1 MVNKEKILPYIEA
14 KREMLFNISDT
25 IWEYAETRFEEFKS
39 SDLLCKVLA
48 DEGFTLTKGIAGME
62 TAFIASY
69 GSGKPVIGFLGEFD
83 ALYGLS
89 QEAGIAEKK
98 PLEEGGKGHGC
109 GHHALGVGAL
119 AAALAVKEYMKE
131 NKTRGTV
138 KYFGCPGE
146 EIGCGKV
153 YMAREG
159 CFDDL
164 DAAITWHP
172 FNANGVMNSNSL
184 ATCAALFKFHGI
196 SSHAAASPHLGRS
209 ALDAVELMNI
219 GVNFLREHV
228 EQETRLHYA
237 IIDAG
242 GRNPNVVQA
251 EASVMHEMRAPKLS
265 QITDLYERIVDIAKG
280 AALMTGTKFDVVFEM
295 AASNLL
301 NNNVL
306 QSVIYEKFME
316 VGPVPV
322 DKNDIEFA
330 KKLRE
335 TLHEQQKK
343 FDAGLAVAMF
353 KADSG
358 VISQISGKEIIDILY
373 PYDSAETQAM
383 ASTDVGDVSWIVP
396 TAQIMTA
403 CYAKDTA
410 GHSWQMVAQG
420 KSNLCHKGLLQAGK
434 VMALAGAEL
443 LENPLLVEKAKEE
456 LDRRRGGERYKCPIP
471 PDVKPSASR

>member
-39 SDLLCKVLA
+39 AELLCKILTE
-48 DEGFTLTKGIAGME
+48 EGFTIKKGVADME

-69 GSGKPVIGFLGEFD
+69 GCGKPIIGFLGEFD
-83 ALYGLS
+83 ALYELS
-89 QEAGIAEKK
+89 QEAGIAKKK
-98 PLEEGGKGHGC
+98 PLIEGGKGHGC
-109 GHHALGVGAL
+109 GHHALGVGSL
-119 AAALAVKEYMKE
+119 AAALAIKEYIKE
-131 NKTRGTV
+131 NKIKGTV

-146 EIGCGKV
+146 EIGCGKA

-159 CFDDL
+159 FFDDI

-172 FNANGVMNSNSL
+172 FTSNGVMNCNSL
-184 ATCAALFKFHGI
+184 ATCAVLFKFHGI

-237 IIDAG
+237 VIDAG

-251 EASVMHEMRAPKLS
+251 EASVMQEIRAPKLS
-265 QITDLYERIVDIAKG
+265 QIPDVYERVVDIAKG
-280 AALMTGTKFDVVFEM
+280 AALMTGTKFDTAFEM

-306 QSVIYEKFME
+306 QSVLYEKFVE
-316 VGPVPV
+316 VGPVPI
-322 DKNDIEFA
+322 DDNDIAFA
-330 KKLRE
+330 RKIRE
-335 TLHEQQKK
+335 TMSEKQKK
-343 FDAGLAVAMF
+343 SDEGLAAAMF
-353 KADSG
+353 RAGTDVMAK
-358 VISQISGKEIIDILY
+358 ISGKEIVDIVY
-373 PYDSAETQAM
+373 PYDPVETQAM
-383 ASTDVGDVSWIVP
+383 ASTDVGDVSWNVP
-396 TAQIMTA
+396 TAQILTT
-403 CYAKDTA
+403 CFSKDTA

-420 KSNLCHKGLLQAGK
+420 KSHLCHKGMLQAGK

-443 LENPLLVEKAKEE
+443 LENPELVTKAKEE
-456 LDRRRGGERYKCPIP
+456 FYRRLGGETYKCPIP
-471 PDVKPSASR
+471 LEVKPSYLR

>member
-14 KREMLFNISDT
+14 KREMLLNISDT
-25 IWEYAETRFEEFKS
+25 IWEYAETRFEEYKS
-39 SDLLCKVLA
+39 SDLLCKVLTE
-48 DEGFTLTKGIAGME
+48 EGFTVEKGLADME
-62 TAFIASY
+62 TAFVASY
-69 GSGKPVIGFLGEFD
+69 GNGKPVIGFLGEFD
-83 ALYGLS
+83 ALLGLS
-89 QEAGIAEKK
+89 QEAEIIEKR
-98 PLEEGGKGHGC
+98 PLVEGGNGHGC
-109 GHHALGVGAL
+109 GHHALGVGSL
-119 AAALAVKEYMKE
+119 AAAIAVKEYIKE
-131 NKTRGTV
+131 NNVKGTV

-172 FNANGVMNSNSL
+172 FNSNGVMNSKSL
-184 ATCAALFKFHGI
+184 ATCAVLFKFHGI

-209 ALDAVELMNI
+209 ALDAVELMNV

-237 IIDAG
+237 IMDTG

-251 EASVMHEMRAPKLS
+251 EASVLQEMRAPELS

-280 AALMTGTKFDVVFEM
+280 AALMTGTKFDTVFEM

-301 NNNVL
+301 NNSIL
-306 QSVIYEKFME
+306 QSVLYEKFVE

-322 DKNDIEFA
+322 DDNDIAFA
-330 KKLRE
+330 RE
-335 TLHEQQKK
+335 IRNTISEKQKGL
-343 FDAGLAVAMF
+343 DEGLAATMF
-353 KADSG
+353 RAGSD
-358 VISQISGKEIIDILY
+358 IIAQISDKDVIDIVY
-373 PYDSAETQAM
+373 PYDPVETQAM
-383 ASTDVGDVSWIVP
+383 GSTDVGDVSWIVP
-396 TAQIMTA
+396 TAQIMTT

-420 KSNLCHKGLLQAGK
+420 KSPLCHKGLLQAGK

-443 LENPLLVEKAKEE
+443 LENPELITKAKTEF
-456 LDRRRGGERYKCPIP
+456 DRRRGGKTYKCPIP
-471 PDVKPSASR
+471 PEVKPLP

>member
-1 MVNKEKILPYIEA
+1 MLNKENLLRHIEA
-14 KREMLFNISDT
+14 RKEMLFKISDS
-25 IWEYAETRFEEFKS
+25 IWDFAETRFEEYKS
-39 SDLLCKVLA
+39 SEILCKVLA
-48 DEGFTLTKGIAGME
+48 EEGFTIQKGLAGME
-62 TAFIASY
+62 TSFIASY

-98 PLEEGGKGHGC
+98 PLVEGGKGHGC

-119 AAALAVKEYMKE
+119 AAALAVKEYIKE
-131 NKTRGTV
+131 NQIKGTV

-146 EIGCGKV
+146 EIGCGKA

-172 FNANGVMNSNSL
+172 LNTNSVMNCTSL
-184 ATCAALFKFHGI
+184 ATCAVLFKFHGT

-237 IIDAG
+237 IIDTG

-265 QITDLYERIVDIAKG
+265 QITDIYDRIVDIAKG

-306 QSVIYEKFME
+306 QSLLYEKFVE

-322 DKNDIEFA
+322 DSKDIEFA
-330 KKLRE
+330 KKIRD
-335 TLHEQQKK
+335 TLSQRQKK
-343 FDAGLAVAMF
+343 FDEGLAAAMF
-353 KADSG
+353 RAGSD
-358 VISQISGKEIIDILY
+358 VISQISGKEVIDIIY
-373 PYDSAETQAM
+373 PYDPVEAQAM

-396 TAQIMTA
+396 TAQITTT

-420 KSNLCHKGLLQAGK
+420 KSDLCHKGLLQAGK

-443 LENPLLVEKAKEE
+443 LENPHLVEKAREE
-456 LDRRRGGERYKCPIP
+456 FDRKRSGETYKCPIP
-471 PDVKPSASR
+471 SEVKPSPSR